1 MGGRSLTSDVR
12 RRTREE
18 DRAVTQSPMRVL
30 DEKLRETKL
39 IFFFS
44 AECGTSLLWAQSPR
58 TKLPRSL
65 SHRPRLKMDQGY
77 HSAVVVIFLR
87 FLLLFFLIDCFGL
100 LVHCPAT
107 CGDQAS
113 MTLMYHESVWS
124 PKSVPGESAGGQ
136 HYNHGL

>member
-77 HSAVVVIFLR
+77 QR
-87 FLLLFFLIDCFGL
+87 
-100 LVHCPAT
+100 
-107 CGDQAS
+107 
-113 MTLMYHESVWS
+113 
-124 PKSVPGESAGGQ
+124 
-136 HYNHGL
+136 